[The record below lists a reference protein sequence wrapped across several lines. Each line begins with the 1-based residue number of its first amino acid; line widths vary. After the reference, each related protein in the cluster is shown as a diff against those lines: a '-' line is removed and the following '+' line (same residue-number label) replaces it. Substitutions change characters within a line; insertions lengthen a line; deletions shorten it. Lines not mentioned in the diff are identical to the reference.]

1 MIATSVSVSVFLT
14 VLVIA
19 VAFIVWYRMKVKFR
33 KPEITQGE
41 VTVDQPTATNNL
53 TDGLELDTMN
63 AQTRTNLDTLQ
74 SEGSASSED
83 NGLGPREGEV

>member
-41 VTVDQPTATNNL
+41 VTVDQPTATDNL
-53 TDGLELDTMN
+53 TDGLELGTM
-63 AQTRTNLDTLQ
+63 RTNLDTLQ
-74 SEGSASSED
+74 SEGSAGSED

>member
-19 VAFIVWYRMKVKFR
+19 VAFIVWYRMKVKGA
-33 KPEITQGE
+33 ITQSEGS
-41 VTVDQPTATNNL
+41 VDQPTAGDNL
-53 TDGLELDTMN
+53 TDGLEPDTPD

-74 SEGSASSED
+74 RDDSTSSED
-83 NGLGPREGEV
+83 NGPGRRATEV